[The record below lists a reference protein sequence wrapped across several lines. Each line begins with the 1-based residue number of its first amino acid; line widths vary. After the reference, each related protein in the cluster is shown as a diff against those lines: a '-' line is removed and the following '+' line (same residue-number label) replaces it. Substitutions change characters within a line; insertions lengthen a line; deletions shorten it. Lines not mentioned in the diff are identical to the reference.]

1 MAKFYVQ
8 CGPVRTILTAD
19 SIEQAAFSA
28 MDKALSVH
36 LWIYDDEG
44 LSEADCR
51 DHLMLEALLHL
62 EPSIQVS
69 EQGFDR
75 DDAALLG
82 APEFIDKWHKLMVG
96 MSRLFVAAGLPP
108 RPMSAVAGLSAT
120 QSTTPRLPR

>member
-19 SIEQAAFSA
+19 AVDQAAFAA
-28 MDKALSVH
+28 MDKALGVH

-62 EPSIQVS
+62 DPSIRVS

-75 DDAALLG
+75 DDAVLVG
-82 APEFIDKWHKLMVG
+82 TPDFIDRWHKLMVG

-108 RPMSAVAGLSAT
+108 RPMTAVAGVLPAASIA
-120 QSTTPRLPR
+120 PRLPR